1 MNQLRTVL
9 RGFYTEL
16 ASVKLL
22 ADRMETVS
30 ESWQV
35 PSNKKTFG
43 MLLMLLLGL
52 LAPWSGFMF

>member
-22 ADRMETVS
+22 ADRMENVS
-30 ESWQV
+30 KSWQV

-43 MLLMLLLGL
+43 MFLMMLLGL
-52 LAPWSGFMF
+52 LAPWLGFTF

>member
-16 ASVKLL
+16 AFVKLL